1 MSAIAP
7 TTVLV
12 LPALI
17 AITAS
22 VGTAQPT
29 TWDQSTDFW
38 SNPARWSGGVV
49 PLDASQTPVLPGS
62 SPYTVFLDVSP
73 AALAGLELLN
83 PNATLKLFG
92 NATLPLPESTRNDGV
107 ILLDTTGSSTF
118 KEVTAL
124 QDATISGAGSIR
136 LLGNNGRAL
145 LSTAEG
151 VVLTNAP
158 DHTINGY
165 GWITADIRNLGR
177 ISADVSTDPLR
188 IREARIDNESELT
201 ADLGELLIERNA
213 HIVQTPGA
221 RIRSNLRSV
230 LLENVLIEGGSLDSA
245 GVGFWQVPEGTTTL
259 NAVQIGGLG
268 LVTAGATLELVNP
281 PPPTGSLTIGT
292 PQPQEPA
299 TLAVSGTLSITPGF
313 QLTLVGGSP
322 VRALDPDASLHFDKG
337 AQYTGRADFDIPVT
351 NHGALQAGGPLIF
364 RQPVTNHGT
373 IAGGTATFQGVTFYA
388 PVVQSANGLIVIQT
402 RGLNVVAGIQGGA
415 IQSQSQILVPNQ
427 STATIR
433 DVEFRSPVLFG
444 VSSFQSFWRFENGLH
459 TDHTVTLRATT
470 GDSGYHFAHP
480 ALLTGAGSL
489 LIGNGSNSIPI
500 TSDPGQPIT
509 IEPPFVLRGRARVHA
524 PVVNNSLISAE
535 PVENQIGDLIFTQPV
550 INNSTI
556 TARDEC
562 GVGLYQLEQSAN
574 ASVVT
579 TTGEIGIGNVR
590 GGRIEVG
597 PQATGGVSG
606 VLDSVTLIGRYRT
619 AGGFEVANTLD
630 LQGEIYA
637 LSSSL
642 DIDFHPGAVLAGGG
656 IVRSSGG
663 QNDGW
668 NLRGD
673 AYSQAHG
680 NTIIG
685 GLALRG
691 TFTNH
696 GTLHVTRVSSAN
708 PIERLDS
715 HFILAPDSHLILDAE
730 TPTRVARFASDGRA
744 TLGGT
749 LTIAAIQPLP
759 ARRWS
764 IDLFSPFGGVD
775 GTFDT
780 VNFPEAPYG
789 FRYILTQTPQR
800 LTLRSVCRADLN
812 LDSRLDIFDIY
823 QMFLAITDQ
832 TPEADFNE
840 DGQINFFDFALFLNM
855 FNAGCP

>member
-29 TWDQSTDFW
+29 IWDQSTDFW

-83 PNATLKLFG
+83 PQATLQLFG
-92 NATLPLPESTRNDGV
+92 NATLPLPPSTYNDGV
-107 ILLDTTGSSTF
+107 ILLDTAGSSTF

-158 DHTINGY
+158 DHTITGY

-177 ISADVSTDPLR
+177 ISADFSTDPLR
-188 IREARIDNESELT
+188 IREARIDNQSELT
-201 ADLGELLIERNA
+201 ADLGELLIERDA

-230 LLENVLIEGGSLDSA
+230 LLENALIEGGSLDSA
-245 GVGFWQVPEGTTTL
+245 GVGFWQVPAGTTTL
-259 NAVQIGGLG
+259 NTVQIGGLG

-292 PQPQEPA
+292 AQPPDDA
-299 TLAVSGTLSITPGF
+299 ILAVTGTLSITSGF
-313 QLTLVGGSP
+313 QLALVGGSP
-322 VRALDPDASLHFDKG
+322 VRAMTPDASLRFEQG
-337 AQYTGRADFDIPVT
+337 SQYTGRADFDIPVT
-351 NHGALQAGGPLIF
+351 NHGALQAGGPLWF
-364 RQPVTNHGT
+364 RHPVTNHGSIT
-373 IAGGTATFQGVTFYA
+373 GGTVSTQGLTFLA
-388 PVVQSANGLIVIQT
+388 PVVQSNTGLIHNRT
-402 RGLNVVAGIQGGA
+402 RGMTITGGIQGGA
-415 IQSQSQILVPNQ
+415 LQSESLIQVPNQ
-427 STATIR
+427 SVATIR
-433 DVEFRSPVLFG
+433 DVEFQTPIQFG
-444 VSSFQSFWRFENGLH
+444 VSPSQSFLRFENGLH
-459 TDHTVTLRATT
+459 TDHTITLRATASS
-470 GDSGYHFAHP
+470 SGFHFAHP
-480 ALLTGAGSL
+480 AQLTGAGSL
-489 LIGNGSNSIPI
+489 LIGQIYESIPI
-500 TSDPGQPIT
+500 TSDTGQPIT
-509 IEPPFVLRGRARVHA
+509 IQPPFMLRGRAYIDA
-524 PVVNNSLISAE
+524 PVINNSVISAE
-535 PVENQIGDLIFTQPV
+535 QVQGRFGDLIFVQPV
-550 INNSTI
+550 INNNII
-556 TARDEC
+556 TARDGC
-562 GVGLYQLEQSAN
+562 RVILYNLEQSDN

-579 TTGEIGIGNVR
+579 TTGVLSISNVR

-597 PQATGGVSG
+597 PDGLAGIGQII
-606 VLDSVTLIGRYRT
+606 DSVTLIGRFAT
-619 AGGFEVANTLD
+619 SAGFEIANTLD

-637 LSSSL
+637 QSASP
-642 DIDFHPGAVLAGGG
+642 DIEFQPGAVLAGGG
-656 IVRSSGG
+656 IFRSRDDPS
-663 QNDGW
+663 DGW
-668 NLRGD
+668 DLIGD
-673 AYSQAHG
+673 IYTQAHG

-685 GLALRG
+685 GLNVRG
-691 TFTNH
+691 IFTNH
-696 GTLHVTRVSSAN
+696 GTLHVTRRINAN
-708 PIERLDS
+708 AIQQPGS
-715 HFILAPDSHLILDAE
+715 HLILAPDSHLILDAE
-730 TPTRVARFASDGRA
+730 SPTRVARFANDGRA
-744 TLGGT
+744 TLSGT
-749 LTIAAIQPLP
+749 LTVAAVQPLA

-764 IDLFSPFGGVD
+764 IDLFSPLGGVD
-775 GTFDT
+775 GAFDT

-840 DGQINFFDFALFLNM
+840 DGRINFFDFALFLNM

>member
-7 TTVLV
+7 STVLV

-83 PNATLKLFG
+83 PNATLQLFG
-92 NATLPLPESTRNDGV
+92 NATLPLPQSTHNDGV
-107 ILLDTTGSSTF
+107 VLLDTAGSSTF
-118 KEVTAL
+118 KEVTAP
-124 QDATISGAGSIR
+124 QSATLNGSGSIR

-145 LSTAEG
+145 LSTADG
-151 VVLTNAP
+151 VVLTNGP
-158 DHTINGY
+158 DHTIAGY

-177 ISADVSTDPLR
+177 IRADVSTDPLR
-188 IREARIDNESELT
+188 IREGRIDNESELS

-213 HIVQTPGA
+213 HIVQTPDA
-221 RIRSNLRSV
+221 RIRSSQRSV
-230 LLENVLIEGGSLDSA
+230 RLENARVEGGSLNS
-245 GVGFWQVPEGTTTL
+245 GVVGFWQVSNGVTTL
-259 NAVQIGGLG
+259 NAVQIGGVG
-268 LVTAGATLELVNP
+268 LVNADATLELVDP

-292 PQPQEPA
+292 AQPPQPA
-299 TLAVSGTLSITPGF
+299 ILAVSGTLSITPGF
-313 QLTLVGGSP
+313 QLALVGGSP
-322 VRALDPDASLHFDKG
+322 VRAMNPDASLRFEQG
-337 AQYTGRADFDIPVT
+337 SQYTGRADFDIPVT

-364 RQPVTNHGT
+364 RRPVTNHGT
-373 IAGGTATFQGVTFYA
+373 ITGGTASSQGITFHA
-388 PVVQSANGLIVIQT
+388 PVVQSSTGLIVNQT
-402 RGLNVVAGIQGGA
+402 RGVNIVAGIQGGA
-415 IQSQSQILVPNQ
+415 IQSQSLILVPNQ
-427 STATIR
+427 ATATIR
-433 DVEFRSPVLFG
+433 DVQFQTPVLFG
-444 VSSFQSFWRFENGLH
+444 VSSSQSFLRFENGLH

-470 GDSGYHFAHP
+470 SGSGFHFAHP
-480 ALLTGAGSL
+480 AQLTGAGSL

-509 IEPPFVLRGRARVHA
+509 IQPPFVLRGRARVDA

-535 PVENQIGDLIFTQPV
+535 PVENQIGDLIFMQPV

-562 GVGLYQLEQSAN
+562 RVSFYQLEQSAN

-579 TTGEIGIGNVR
+579 TTGVIGVWNVR

-597 PQATGGVSG
+597 PQATGGVG
-606 VLDSVTLIGRYRT
+606 EVLDSVTLIGRFGT

-637 LSSSL
+637 QSSSP
-642 DIDFHPGAVLAGGG
+642 DIDFQPGAVLAGGG
-656 IVRSSGG
+656 IVRSSSG
-663 QNDGW
+663 QEDGW
-668 NLRGD
+668 NLNGD
-673 AYSQAHG
+673 TYTQAHG
-680 NTIIG
+680 NTLIG
-685 GLALRG
+685 GLNIRG

-696 GTLHVTRVSSAN
+696 GTLHVTRRINAN
-708 PIERLDS
+708 TIYQPGS
-715 HFILAPDSHLILDAE
+715 HLILAPDSHLILDAE
-730 TPTRVARFASDGRA
+730 SPTRVARFAHDGRA

-749 LTIAAIQPLP
+749 LTVAALQPLP

-764 IDLFSPFGGVD
+764 VDLFSPLGGVD
-775 GTFDT
+775 GSFDA
-780 VNFPEAPYG
+780 VSFPEPPFG
-789 FRYILTQTPQR
+789 FRYLLTQTPQR

-832 TPEADFNE
+832 TPEADFNQ

-855 FNAGCP
+855 FNVGCP